1 MKLSREQKTYLDA
14 NPAAAR
20 IWAAVLRRDG
30 EPVSRAEIELLTGA
44 HDRAN
49 REIIHEMV
57 AGYSFPIGSLEHAPG
72 GYRLL
77 GTQED
82 RDAAAAVLEAKAD
95 ALWARARGLRA
106 YVPEPESEPELQEA
120 LFP

>member
-1 MKLSREQKTYLDA
+1 MKLSREQQKYLDD

-20 IWAAVLRRDG
+20 IWEAIRRRDG
-30 EPVSRAEIELLTGA
+30 EPISRVELELLTGA

-49 REIIHEMV
+49 RELIHEMV
-57 AGYSFPIGSLEHAPG
+57 ATYSFPIGSLEHAPG

-77 GTQED
+77 DTQEE
-82 RDAAAAVLEAKAD
+82 RDAAAAVLDAKAD
-95 ALWARARGLRA
+95 ALRARARGLRA
-106 YVPEPESEPELQEA
+106 YVPEPQPEPELQEA

>member
-1 MKLSREQKTYLDA
+1 MLTREQRMYLNR

-20 IWAAVLRRDG
+20 IWEAILRRDG
-30 EPVSRAEIELLTGA
+30 EPVSRAELEVLTGA

-57 AGYSFPIGSLEHAPG
+57 ADYSFPIGSLEHAPG

-77 GTQED
+77 GNQED
-82 RDAAAAVLEAKAD
+82 RDATAATLEAKAD
-95 ALWARARGLRA
+95 ALRARARGLRN
-106 YVPEPESEPELQEA
+106 YEPESEIATPQEL